1 MNSPDIKP
9 VRSETLANQKNRNLG
24 GSSLLFVSLLG
35 LLNLAGLVI
44 LGLWFFNT
52 SGYQQET
59 GQNFVQ
65 RISLI
70 EEQISSM
77 KDSNQDSIS
86 SLEEQTT
93 FLNREV
99 RKLWDLSNKRNRKS
113 IDSLTNQLAE
123 IKITSKDLSKAN
135 NSLAAKQRASGLEIA
150 KLEKIQTDLKQEL
163 SNLDSLTAKSD
174 IEKKIESQEEAIA
187 AFDAYRKQMNRALLD
202 LEVRINELQLNL
214 EGRINELQSKNEDS
228 L

>member
-113 IDSLTNQLAE
+113 IDSLTNQLSE
-123 IKITSKDLSKAN
+123 IKITSEELSKAN

-150 KLEKIQTDLKQEL
+150 KLEKIQADLKQEL
-163 SNLDSLTAKSD
+163 SNLDSLSDKSG

>member
-1 MNSPDIKP
+1 M
-9 VRSETLANQKNRNLG
+9 
-24 GSSLLFVSLLG
+24 FVSLLG

-59 GQNFVQ
+59 GQSFVQ
-65 RISLI
+65 RISFI

-86 SLEEQTT
+86 SLEEQTR
-93 FLNREV
+93 FLNKEV

-113 IDSLTNQLAE
+113 IDSLTNQLTE
-123 IKITSKDLSKAN
+123 IKITSEEISKAN
-135 NSLAAKQRASGLEIA
+135 KSLAAKQRASGLEIA
-150 KLEKIQTDLKQEL
+150 KLEKIQTDLKQEF
-163 SNLDSLTAKSD
+163 SNLDSLTDKSD
-174 IEKKIESQEEAIA
+174 IEKKIESQEEAIV
-187 AFDAYRKQMNRALLD
+187 AFDAYRKQVNRALLD
-202 LEVRINELQLNL
+202 LEVRIDELQLNI